1 MTDRSWTC
9 ENGHRNP
16 STELTRCLDCGA
28 RRVRTSGLGSGPPRS
43 SRDARN
49 TLSALWLL
57 AVGLLL
63 GSGLVAG
70 VAASGTEDGAG
81 SAFFA
86 LVGALGLA
94 VGSVVLLVAAV
105 AEGVRLG
112 IQVTGLARDA

>member
-1 MTDRSWTC
+1 MSDPSWTC

-43 SRDARN
+43 SRDARG
-49 TLSALWLL
+49 TITALWFV
-57 AVGLLL
+57 AVGLVLASVL
-63 GSGLVAG
+63 VTGL
-70 VAASGTEDGAG
+70 AAAGTEDGDG
-81 SAFFA
+81 SSFLA
-86 LVGALGLA
+86 LIGTVGLA

-112 IQVTGLARDA
+112 IEVTGLARDA